1 MTHTPLLKLSPKE
14 EAFCVAIV
22 EGLSASGAYRNAY
35 KPQRAKAKTI
45 HEKASRIM
53 ARGKVKARIAELMAP
68 VIAKAQMSR
77 QEWLQLLTK
86 CCRFDVRKMFDAT
99 GKPKP
104 ITELDENEAAAIAGF
119 EVHGELE
126 GTDGSRKAVTVK
138 FKFLNRIDA
147 LALIGKAC
155 HWYAGEQEQTGADSG
170 SNQKTIVVNFVKPS
184 MPPEESY
191 RRMVGGPN

>member
-1 MTHTPLLKLSPKE
+1 
-14 EAFCVAIV
+14 
-22 EGLSASGAYRNAY
+22 
-35 KPQRAKAKTI
+35 
-45 HEKASRIM
+45 
-53 ARGKVKARIAELMAP
+53 
-68 VIAKAQMSR
+68 
-77 QEWLQLLTK
+77 
-86 CCRFDVRKMFDAT
+86 
-99 GKPKP
+99 
-104 ITELDENEAAAIAGF
+104 LDENEAAAIAGF